1 LFTARYGLDL
11 SVKFVFNG
19 GAITEGLVAGF
30 SQRRPRFHSG
40 SVRVR
45 FMVKKIALV
54 WVFPEYFRCT
64 LSVSFHQ
71 YSILIFIYI
80 FVLPE
85 GEEAEFGKFPKFN
98 AVS

>member
-1 LFTARYGLDL
+1 
-11 SVKFVFNG
+11 
-19 GAITEGLVAGF
+19 
-30 SQRRPRFHSG
+30 
-40 SVRVR
+40 
-45 FMVKKIALV
+45 MVKKIALV